1 MRIGFWAVIV
11 LQPVAVVTAP
21 VVRLGAAA
29 LGVLAA
35 AMLLAIFVGWRL
47 ARHTGDEVARLAD
60 AAQEE
65 ASEGRGLPELSF
77 SNAEFTAVWT
87 RLRDLFQQLR
97 VRGEQTLALKQDLQA
112 VLDAGTRRPRWR

>member
-47 ARHTGDEVARLAD
+47 ARNTGDEVARLAD
-60 AAQEE
+60 VAQEA

-77 SNAEFTAVWT
+77 SNAEFTAVWR
-87 RLRDLFQQLR
+87 RLRDLFQQLG
-97 VRGEQTLALKQDLQA
+97 VRGEQTLAAKQDLQA